1 MLEVKDLSVAY
12 GEVEALS
19 GLSMTVSPGEFV
31 AILGANG
38 AGKTTLL
45 RAITSLEQPKAGS
58 VSYNGVD
65 ITRRPSHHLVSL
77 GIATV
82 PEGRQLFSHMS
93 VRDNLVLGAFT
104 HRRKSKQVNESLDR
118 VLTAFPDLRDRT
130 ASPAGSLSGGQQ
142 QMVAIGR
149 ALMGKPSLLVLD
161 EPSLGLAPK
170 MCERIFGVIADL
182 HREEGLSVLLVEQN
196 AKLSL
201 LMSQRAYVLE
211 RGRVALSGDSM
222 ELANDLAVQHA
233 YLGGSDEKAPNE
245 DSPVTDLEAQIAH
258 VRNVLN
264 WDARNRTEE
273 TAAL

>member
-1 MLEVKDLSVAY
+1 
-12 GEVEALS
+12 
-19 GLSMTVSPGEFV
+19 
-31 AILGANG
+31 
-38 AGKTTLL
+38 
-45 RAITSLEQPKAGS
+45 
-58 VSYNGVD
+58 
-65 ITRRPSHHLVSL
+65 
-77 GIATV
+77 
-82 PEGRQLFSHMS
+82 
-93 VRDNLVLGAFT
+93 
-104 HRRKSKQVNESLDR
+104 
-118 VLTAFPDLRDRT
+118 
-130 ASPAGSLSGGQQ
+130 
-142 QMVAIGR
+142 MVAIGR

-170 MCERIFGVIADL
+170 VCERIFEVIADL
-182 HREEGLSVLLVEQN
+182 HREGGLSVLLVEQN

-233 YLGGSDEKAPNE
+233 YLGGSDANAANE
-245 DSPVTDLEAQIAH
+245 GSPVTDLAAQIAH